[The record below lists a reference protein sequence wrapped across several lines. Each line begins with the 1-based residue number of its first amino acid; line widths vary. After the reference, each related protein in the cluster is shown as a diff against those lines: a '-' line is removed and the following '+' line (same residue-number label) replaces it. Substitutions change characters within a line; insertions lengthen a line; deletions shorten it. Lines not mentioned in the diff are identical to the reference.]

1 MECKYYCKLNSS
13 AGEDNAKLFPFAISW
28 TYSPVAS
35 KLEVA
40 LQGNP
45 SPTSSLR
52 TLTLFALLG
61 VVKLGPSRVAQ
72 STLNEMKQSLLM
84 FCLCLPRRCYLTY
97 KKFYIPIIIPPP
109 CPWWWRPWPQP
120 KPMPIPI
127 GQPPEVRFSSRAT
140 SFSSITVKLRVLLV
154 M

>member
-1 MECKYYCKLNSS
+1 MECSIFCKLNSN
-13 AGEDNAKLFPFAISW
+13 AGEGNAKLFPFAISW

-84 FCLCLPRRCYLTY
+84 FCLCLTRRYYLICSNI
-97 KKFYIPIIIPPP
+97 YIPIIIPPP
-109 CPWWWRPWPQP
+109 CPWWRPWPQP

-140 SFSSITVKLRVLLV
+140 SFSSMTVKLRVLLV